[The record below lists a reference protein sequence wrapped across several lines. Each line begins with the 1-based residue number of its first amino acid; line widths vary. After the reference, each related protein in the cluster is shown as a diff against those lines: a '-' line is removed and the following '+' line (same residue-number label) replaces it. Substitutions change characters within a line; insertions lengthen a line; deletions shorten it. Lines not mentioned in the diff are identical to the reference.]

1 MDSLNFNSV
10 ETLPGFEAR
19 AAFTDTF
26 FRTNTWRQR
35 LIIGR
40 CLGCINFRVGGIL
53 RRAVFAWE
61 ERGSG
66 GLVGDGVEIPF
77 AVFAGEDDVV
87 VEDSVPAAVEMN
99 GVELHFVPHL
109 VVDVVGAFV
118 VGDYRHFGGEG
129 VGGEQ

>member
-1 MDSLNFNSV
+1 MD
-10 ETLPGFEAR
+10 
-19 AAFTDTF
+19 
-26 FRTNTWRQR
+26 TWRQPFM
-35 LIIGR
+35 IGGD

-53 RRAVFAWE
+53 RRAVIACGW
-61 ERGSG
+61 GSG
-66 GLVGDGVEIPF
+66 GLVGDGVEKPF

-109 VVDVVGAFV
+109 VIYVIGAFV

-129 VGGEQ
+129 VGSEQCGVFFTRGVVECYA